1 MQNNSS
7 AWAWSVTLAAVFV
20 AFQLQASLTGGSLSL
35 PPTYDDLAYI
45 VDAANR
51 LETFY
56 AGGVR
61 ALLSGYAASPPH
73 SPLHTLIAFTGFSVF
88 GVHHWAA
95 IAANFIPLVLLI
107 CLFFWLADGIPA
119 RLVATFVGVL
129 LLIPFAGLLVI
140 DFRPDMLCAILTAAG
155 CLAIVTRPW
164 AFAQREAVVSGFLF
178 GLALLSKPPIFLLTI
193 ASFGLAMSFA
203 TLPHLRNR
211 AFWPVLFRSW
221 AWTWGLAILLALPHF
236 IFAASG
242 VIGYILRT
250 MFSPEAKVW
259 VEPMPL
265 RDTMLYYLTGRGSI
279 SLGSWLGI
287 IATSWIAFLGL
298 LLKFHSGLY
307 RAACVVALV
316 AFTYAVVAATGNKTP
331 FLGIAFPAFLIA
343 SMAAVWLFLA
353 WRLPSQSMTAI
364 TVVLLAFGLMTFKF
378 PAQVLWGGPLT
389 PTHVE
394 ARNRNAAFVADF
406 LAADRTIAQKTVYQP
421 VISQYMTND
430 TLAFLMAERHKPRP
444 RWLAPYLTTKME
456 EHHAALSQAQY
467 AIMFTPDSAEP
478 LTWLPTASIRQEV
491 ADLVKNGGFEEVA
504 RTPDESGKGAI
515 VIYRRSN

>member
-1 MQNNSS
+1 MQNKSS

-20 AFQLQASLTGGSLSL
+20 AFQVQASLTGGSLSL

-73 SPLHTLIAFTGFSVF
+73 SPLHTLIAFAGFSVF

-107 CLFFWLADGIPA
+107 RLFFWLAEGVPA
-119 RLVATFVGVL
+119 RLIAAFVGVL
-129 LLIPFAGLLVI
+129 LLVPFTGLLVI

-155 CLAIVTRPW
+155 CLTIVTRPW
-164 AFAQREAVVSGFLF
+164 AFDRREAVVSGILF

-193 ASFGLAMSFA
+193 ASFGLAMTFA

-211 AFWPVLFRSW
+211 AFWPGILRSW
-221 AWTWGLAILLALPHF
+221 VWTWAVAALFALPHF
-236 IFAASG
+236 AFAAPTI
-242 VIGYILRT
+242 IGYILTT
-250 MFSPEAKVW
+250 MFSEQAKVW

-279 SLGSWLGI
+279 SLGSWLGMT
-287 IATSWIAFLGL
+287 AASWIAFLAL
-298 LLKFHSGLY
+298 LLKFHTGLY

-316 AFTYAVVAATGNKTP
+316 AFTYAVVTATGNKTP

-353 WRLPSQSMTAI
+353 WRLPWQITGIMTAA
-364 TVVLLAFGLMTFKF
+364 LLAFGLLTFKL
-378 PAQVLWGGPLT
+378 PVQVLWGGSPARAAI
-389 PTHVE
+389 E
-394 ARNRNAAFVADF
+394 ARNRNAALVADA
-406 LAADRTIAQKTVYQP
+406 LAADPAIAQKAVYQP
-421 VISQYMTND
+421 AISQYLNTD
-430 TLAFLMAERHKPRP
+430 TLAFLLAERHSPRP
-444 RWLAPYLTTKME
+444 KWFAPYLSGKIE
-456 EHHAALSQAQY
+456 DHRAALSQAHY
-467 AIMFTPDSAEP
+467 AIVFTPDSSEP
-478 LTWLPTASIRQEV
+478 LSWTPSAAIRRETL
-491 ADLVKNGGFEEVA
+491 DLVTTGGFQEIA

-515 VIYRRSN
+515 VVYRRL